1 MGIVPPLPVVIVS
14 LLHSR
19 RKPRPNKN
27 SCNLVKV
34 MIKHD
39 YPAIVPLYY
48 AQGLP
53 SRAGGTTRVH
63 PPINHGTVWVAPL
76 ASPGFPF
83 GRRALVSFARPG
95 HSRESGNPLR
105 KPLGMC
111 CRRTGFLPPW
121 RDGNNQR
128 LEWIPIPNDTSTGRR
143 GFLTLLL
150 GEYKFLRYARG
161 GKATGDSRGRVVAP
175 LLLCPA
181 RPLRT
186 TTLVARPDASGSHSG
201 GHPHPEHHVAQRHSG
216 FAQSSQIRPAKL
228 AGITARLLFRSGGVC
243 ATRGLLQA
251 ESSNHPRFC

>member
-1 MGIVPPLPVVIVS
+1 MGIVPPLPVVIAS

-27 SCNLVKV
+27 SCNPVKV

-39 YPAIVPLYY
+39 YSAIVPLYY

-53 SRAGGTTRVH
+53 SPAGGTTRVH
-63 PPINHGTVWVAPL
+63 PPINHGIVWVAPL

-83 GRRALVSFARPG
+83 GRRALVSFARPSHAAKAG
-95 HSRESGNPLR
+95 IHSANPWECAVVGLDSRFRGN
-105 KPLGMC
+105 
-111 CRRTGFLPPW
+111 
-121 RDGNNQR
+121 DQR

-150 GEYKFLRYARG
+150 GEYKFLGYARG
-161 GKATGDSRGRVVAP
+161 GKAAGDSRGRVVAT
-175 LLLCPA
+175 LLLCAA

-228 AGITARLLFRSGGVC
+228 AGITARLPFRSGGVC
-243 ATRGLLQA
+243 ATLGLLQA
-251 ESSNHPRFC
+251 ESSDHPGFC